1 MERVLNSVK
10 ALRTRPSAP
19 IWPSTPSMPS
29 MPSWVLVVLAGA
41 ALEDLPGESVAAF
54 LEVGMG
60 LDLALVGRF
69 VGQAQDGGLL
79 AIQP

>member
-1 MERVLNSVK
+1 
-10 ALRTRPSAP
+10 
-19 IWPSTPSMPS
+19 